1 MAKSPVY
8 ELTISLPFRI
18 DDFGSVAST
27 TSQEKIWADRV
38 RSVVGTAVKERVFR
52 PEFGTKIPENL
63 FENTP
68 SMIATI
74 EEEVETAFIKHLSTL
89 ELESVTAS
97 YDRTQDTIF
106 TEVGYFLP
114 NKDQTSVVIGIARI
128 STNQPIGE
136 TLL

>member
-1 MAKSPVY
+1 
-8 ELTISLPFRI
+8 
-18 DDFGSVAST
+18 
-27 TSQEKIWADRV
+27 
-38 RSVVGTAVKERVFR
+38 
-52 PEFGTKIPENL
+52 
-63 FENTP
+63 
-68 SMIATI
+68 MIATI

-97 YDRTQDTIF
+97 YDIAQDTIF
-106 TEVGYFLP
+106 TEVGYLLP